1 MSVKGNN
8 AQKGDEFDEAIA
20 SVQQQKAEELARF
33 SRGTYTGFQ
42 THDVGR

>member
-20 SVQQQKAEELARF
+20 NVQQQKAEELARF